1 MGRGLS
7 NLQKRILTL
16 VYEKRQE
23 RDFAEEERK
32 FKKMGEDPTY
42 QRMLQAIHGKADLS
56 PYSISNYPDAY
67 HSDLIGAL
75 YDWRLRRSYWE
86 RDGRRPSEGG
96 KVLHGGQNFDRRD
109 MGAEEYNRRT
119 ASYYRAVGRLKR
131 RGLLKTQR
139 HGLLITDEG
148 MRLGESYWLEEAA
161 SAVAS
166 SNH

>member
-7 NLQKRILTL
+7 NLQKRILAL
-16 VYEKRQE
+16 VYEKRQG

-32 FKKMGEDPTY
+32 QKEMRKDPMH
-42 QRMLQAIHGKADLS
+42 QRMSRLFHGKADLS
-56 PYSISNYPDAY
+56 PYSISDYPDAY

-119 ASYYRAVGRLKR
+119 VSYYRAVGRLKR

-148 MRLGESYWLEEAA
+148 MRVGESYWLEEAA
-161 SAVAS
+161 SAVAA

>member
-7 NLQKRILTL
+7 NLQKRILML

-23 RDFAEEERK
+23 RDFEEEERK
-32 FKKMGEDPTY
+32 QKKMREDPTY
-42 QRMLQAIHGKADLS
+42 QRMLQAIYGKADLS

-86 RDGRRPSEGG
+86 RDGRCPSEGG

-148 MRLGESYWLEEAA
+148 MRVGESYWLEEAA

>member
-32 FKKMGEDPTY
+32 FKKLQEDPTY
-42 QRMLQAIHGKADLS
+42 QRMHRRFHGKENHA
-56 PYSISNYPDAY
+56 PYTISVYPDAY
-67 HSDLIGAL
+67 HSELIGAL
-75 YDWRLRRSYWE
+75 YDWRLRHSYWD

-96 KVLHGGQNFDRRD
+96 KILRRGQNFDRRKV
-109 MGAEEYNRRT
+109 GAEEYNRRT
-119 ASYYRAVGRLKR
+119 VSYYRAVGRLKR
-131 RGLLKTQR
+131 RGLLQSHR
-139 HGLLITDEG
+139 LGLLITDEG
-148 MRLGESYWLEEAA
+148 MRVGESYWLEEAA